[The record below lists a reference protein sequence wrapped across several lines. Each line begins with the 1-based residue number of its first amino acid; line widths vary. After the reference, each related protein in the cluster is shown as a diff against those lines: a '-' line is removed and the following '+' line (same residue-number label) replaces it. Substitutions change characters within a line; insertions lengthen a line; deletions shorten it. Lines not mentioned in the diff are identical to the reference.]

1 MLTIIER
8 EGRGLNLTEETLE
21 GIGAHSKG
29 QADTGPSMAP
39 PDGLTLEGMVVR
51 ICDRIA
57 YLNHDLDDCLRSGL
71 LRLEDLP
78 ASCPEVLGERHSDRV
93 GTMVEDVIAHSDGQ
107 PTLAMSER
115 VTEAMDELKDFL
127 FDRIYLGPPIM
138 PAREKVYGIIERLFE
153 LYMEDDRAYADDI
166 GSVPGFTKMRARTVC
181 DYIAGMTDRF
191 ARDRYVE
198 HFLPS
203 GYPQF

>member
-1 MLTIIER
+1 MIER
-8 EGRGLNLTEETLE
+8 EERGLNLTSETLD
-21 GIGAHSKG
+21 GIRAHSKG
-29 QADTGPSMAP
+29 DADTGASMTP
-39 PDGLTLEGMVVR
+39 PDDLTLEAMVVR
-51 ICDRIA
+51 LSDRIA

-71 LRLEDLP
+71 LKLDELP
-78 ASCPEVLGERHSDRV
+78 QSTPQVLGERHSERV
-93 GTMVEDVIAHSDGQ
+93 GTMVEDVIACSTDQ
-107 PTLAMSER
+107 PQLSMSEQ
-115 VTEAMDELKDFL
+115 VTSAMDELKDFL
-127 FDRIYLGPPIM
+127 FERIYLGPPLL
-138 PAREKVYGIIERLFE
+138 PAREKVFGIIERLFE
-153 LYMEDDRAYADDI
+153 LYMEDDRAYSQDI